1 MAISL
6 HTATVRTYLQILPP
20 LGRLVDKAEAH
31 CRENGLPDE
40 ALTDARLADDMW
52 GFAKQI
58 FECGRHSARAIKSAQ
73 TGAAAPDL
81 DPVPLDFAALR
92 AEVSASIVFLKTVDA
107 DALESLVG
115 KEVRFEFSTSRM
127 DFTVEDFLLS
137 FALPNFLFHAT
148 TAYGIL
154 RNRGLPIGKYD
165 FLGKLRLKSPD
176 PFAAPPAPAGAS

>member
-31 CRENGLPDE
+31 CREKGLPDE
-40 ALTDARLADDMW
+40 ALTGASLADDMW
-52 GFAKQI
+52 NFAKQV

-73 TGAAAPDL
+73 AGAAGPDM
-81 DPVPLDFAALR
+81 DPVPLDFASLR
-92 AEVSASIVFLKTVDA
+92 AEVSQSIVFLKTVDP

-115 KEVRFEFSTSRM
+115 KDVRFEFSTSRM

-148 TAYGIL
+148 TAYGVL
-154 RNRGLPIGKYD
+154 RNQGLPIGKYD
-165 FLGKLRLKSPD
+165 FLGKLRVKGPD
-176 PFAAPPAPAGAS
+176 PFAAPVAPPGAA